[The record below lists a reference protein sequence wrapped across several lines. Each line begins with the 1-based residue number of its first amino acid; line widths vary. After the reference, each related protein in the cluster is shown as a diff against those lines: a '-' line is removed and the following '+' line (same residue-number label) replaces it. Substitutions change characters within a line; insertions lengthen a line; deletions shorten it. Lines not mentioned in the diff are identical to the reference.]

1 MARAGSSRAWTSRS
15 RAVLSRDTG
24 AARMELYFRLCYQAR
39 ETMNEMCNTPSC
51 NGIRRCARRVRAHL
65 RQVGEGAIRWFA
77 SGALLAAAACAGGS
91 DASVVGNETRSGSAS
106 EAPAV
111 VPFSADGAQQPGP
124 GEPQGPEPN
133 ATETNFIT
141 LVCWEDSDCP
151 GGTCQLYASDAG
163 APASASSATDAGTP
177 DVDRSGPPLGRC
189 LIP

>member
-1 MARAGSSRAWTSRS
+1 
-15 RAVLSRDTG
+15 
-24 AARMELYFRLCYQAR
+24 MELYFRLCYQAR
-39 ETMNEMCNTPSC
+39 ETMNEMCNTPSR

-65 RQVGEGAIRWFA
+65 RQVSDGAIRWLV

-111 VPFSADGAQQPGP
+111 VPFSADGAPQPGP

-151 GGTCQLYASDAG
+151 SGTCQLYASDAG
-163 APASASSATDAGTP
+163 TMAPPAADAGIP